1 MSDGGP
7 FRRMV
12 VLGDSIA
19 YGMCATE
26 PRHEWA
32 QVAANLLRDFQDGE
46 LVVLNR
52 GLPAGVISPRCPGY
66 AESAKPSLMERY
78 RRHCIDLRPDLVV
91 IAEGLN
97 DLRSGMPVAEYV
109 ADLEHIVGDIRDQT
123 GALIV
128 LLGIYHQT
136 YGVGAND
143 PAVYPTW
150 SRWTHEIAAAYE
162 HSIRLVADSFDA
174 VFVDTLR
181 IMGGADWL
189 LHIDACHLNDLGH
202 VLVGNGVFEA
212 IARHTR
218 SLADPVFRTIEER
231 DVSILNTGGA
241 DADDEIRGL
250 WADALGRFTSHMDE
264 PSA

>member
-1 MSDGGP
+1 
-7 FRRMV
+7 MV

-32 QVAANLLRDFQDGE
+32 QVAANLLRDFQDE
-46 LVVLNR
+46 DLVVLNR

-66 AESAKPSLMERY
+66 RESAKPSLIERY
-78 RRHCIDLRPDLVV
+78 RRHCIDLQPDLVV

-97 DLRSGMPVAEYV
+97 DMRSGMPLGEYV
-109 ADLEHIVGDIRDQT
+109 EDLEHIVGDIRDQT
-123 GALIV
+123 RALIV
-128 LLGIYHQT
+128 LLGVYHQT

-143 PAVYPTW
+143 PTVYPTW
-150 SRWTHEIAAAYE
+150 SRWSHEVAATFE
-162 HSIRLVADSFDA
+162 RSIELVAARFDA
-174 VFVDTLR
+174 IFVDTLR

-189 LHIDACHLNDLGH
+189 LHVDACHMNDLGH

-212 IARHTR
+212 IARRTL
-218 SLADPVFRTIEER
+218 SLASSTFRTIQER

-241 DADDEIRGL
+241 DTDDEIRAL
-250 WADALGRFTSHMDE
+250 WTDSLGRFTSHMDE
-264 PSA
+264 RST